1 MEKESIQLEHKPNMN
16 VDWTGENTWPS
27 LNLPEK
33 EEMQSYFIGGGGGRK
48 KRKKKEDDDKVKA
61 SKDEQHAVST
71 FNAMYY
77 FEYSIVASE
86 LIQVRTTLISPDLGK
101 YANTLH

>member
-1 MEKESIQLEHKPNMN
+1 MN

-33 EEMQSYFIGGGGGRK
+33 EEMQSYFIEE
-48 KRKKKEDDDKVKA
+48 KKKKDDKVNA
-61 SKDEQHAVST
+61 SKGEQHAVST

-77 FEYSIVASE
+77 FE
-86 LIQVRTTLISPDLGK
+86 
-101 YANTLH
+101 

>member
-1 MEKESIQLEHKPNMN
+1 MN

-33 EEMQSYFIGGGGGRK
+33 EEIELFMVIK
-48 KRKKKEDDDKVKA
+48 NIKKKKENDKVKA
-61 SKDEQHAVST
+61 SEGEQHAVST

-77 FEYSIVASE
+77 F
-86 LIQVRTTLISPDLGK
+86 Q
-101 YANTLH
+101 

>member
-1 MEKESIQLEHKPNMN
+1 MN

-33 EEMQSYFIGGGGGRK
+33 EEMQSYSIG
-48 KRKKKEDDDKVKA
+48 KKKDDKVKA
-61 SKDEQHAVST
+61 SKGEQRAVSI

-77 FEYSIVASE
+77 FE
-86 LIQVRTTLISPDLGK
+86 
-101 YANTLH
+101 